1 MAHSSLLTYR
11 IFGTMSTA
19 YRTRPH
25 QEDSN
30 PQQQPSATGQPAK
43 QGRYRLERI
52 HLEVTNVCNF
62 KCEFCPD
69 AIMERKRGH
78 MDFATLTKALDEIAE
93 HRLAKIVA
101 FHLMGEPLIY
111 PHIFEAIDQACSRKL
126 NLHLTTN
133 GSTFHIRPAH
143 IQQLVTSGI
152 PKVTISL
159 QTPDPDTFIIRG
171 APPKLAPEQYFD
183 GITQYVHAN
192 LLSESSTRV
201 HLKFLDTTPHPFLV
215 PHKTMHVVEGKEQ
228 MQIQLREWCDRLLSI
243 LPADHPDRPTPSALK
258 RRLASHKPGRW
269 QVIELTPKLAL
280 ETFPLDSWG
289 NVESATVTPASFG
302 YCNGTTDQAGI
313 LYDGTVVPSCK
324 DYDGKLPL
332 GNINNNSLSTIL
344 DHQQPACSLRQG
356 FERFQVKNPVCKR
369 CMGADTPQKSLLRQ
383 VGSVAYFKLYNPIMK
398 RINPGWGEI

>member
-1 MAHSSLLTYR
+1 
-11 IFGTMSTA
+11 MSTLS
-19 YRTRPH
+19 RV
-25 QEDSN
+25 
-30 PQQQPSATGQPAK
+30 QPSQSKTEPLASRPNQSIDH
-43 QGRYRLERI
+43 YLNYLERI

-78 MDFATLTKALDEIAE
+78 MDFDLLIKALDEIAE
-93 HRLAKIVA
+93 QNLAKIVA

-111 PHIFEAIDQACSRKL
+111 PHIFEGIEAALTRHI

-133 GSTFHIRPAH
+133 GSTFHIRPDH
-143 IQQLVTSGI
+143 IQKLVSSGI

-171 APPKLAPEQYFD
+171 APPKLQPEQYFE
-183 GITQYVHAN
+183 GITRYVQAN
-192 LLSESSTRV
+192 LEDDKSPTRV

-228 MQIQLREWCDRLLSI
+228 MQKQLREWSDRLLENCSNR
-243 LPADHPDRPTPSALK
+243 PDQDEINNK
-258 RRLASHKPGRW
+258 LAAHKPGRW

-289 NVESATVTPASFG
+289 NVESETVVPASFG
-302 YCNGTTDQAGI
+302 YCNGTSDQAGI
-313 LYDGTVVPSCK
+313 LYDGTVVPCCK
-324 DYDGKLPL
+324 DYDGNIPL
-332 GNINNNSLSTIL
+332 GNLNNSSLSEIL
-344 DHQQPACSLRQG
+344 YRQAPACGLREG
-356 FERFQVKNPVCKR
+356 FNKFQVTHPVCKR

-383 VGSVAYFKLYNPIMK
+383 LGSIAYFKLYNPIMK
-398 RINPGWGEI
+398 KFNPGWGEV

>member
-1 MAHSSLLTYR
+1 
-11 IFGTMSTA
+11 MSTA
-19 YRTRPH
+19 YRTATPNSS
-25 QEDSN
+25 DSSQKVSVRLQPN
-30 PQQQPSATGQPAK
+30 P
-43 QGRYRLERI
+43 YRLERI

-78 MDFATLTKALDEIAE
+78 MDKALLTKALDEIANGQ
-93 HRLAKIVA
+93 LAKIVA

-111 PHIFEAIDQACSRKL
+111 PHIFEAIAMACDRQL

-133 GSTFHIRPAH
+133 GSTFHIRPEH
-143 IQQLVTSGI
+143 IEQLVSSGI

-171 APPKLAPEQYFD
+171 APPMLAPEQYFD

-192 LLSESSTRV
+192 LQSESSSTRV

-228 MQIQLREWCDRLLSI
+228 MQQQLREWCDRLLAA
-243 LPADHPDRPTPSALK
+243 LPSNHPDRPSEAEIT

-289 NVESATVTPASFG
+289 NVESTTVVPASFG

-313 LYDGTVVPSCK
+313 LYDGTVVPCCK
-324 DYDGKLPL
+324 DYDGQIPL
-332 GNINNNSLSTIL
+332 GNLNTHTLSNIL
-344 DHQQPACSLRQG
+344 DQQQPACGLRQG
-356 FERFQVKNPVCKR
+356 FDKFQVNHPVCQR
-369 CMGADTPQKSLLRQ
+369 CMGADTRQKSLLRQ
-383 VGSVAYFKLYNPIMK
+383 VGSIAYFKLYNPIMK
-398 RINPGWGEI
+398 RLNPGWGEV